1 MKDNKWHCK
10 IKYSYTN
17 LTLDIKGAK
26 STLLKSSIKL
36 CFDNEPSNYE
46 IETKVIRWVEGL
58 DREIDFAKL
67 KFEEILSWRRLK
79 VVKAASDGQLEEMG
93 YFI

>member
-1 MKDNKWHCK
+1 MSTVGILFFGSIIISYFVGMWAGMK
-10 IKYSYTN
+10 
-17 LTLDIKGAK
+17 
-26 STLLKSSIKL
+26 
-36 CFDNEPSNYE
+36 